1 MRAYLEITNICNR
14 RCPFCPGTDRKKQFV
29 PAEVIR
35 SRLGKLKDAGVDELY
50 LHVLGEPLLHPDFAK
65 IAALC
70 QENAI
75 PVNLTTNGTLLTR
88 EKQEILLSCPVFRQ
102 INFSLQALEAD
113 ETDILD
119 SILDFC
125 LKALERR
132 PELYL
137 NLRLW
142 DFGRDFSSNARN
154 ARFFSR
160 IREKT
165 GLDLPQ
171 EPHFSSD
178 RRSVHLA
185 GRLYLHGGSM
195 FDWPVKTAGRIPPEP
210 GADRA
215 FCYGL
220 ISQFGV
226 LADGSVVPCCL
237 DSEGAMTL
245 GNMDA
250 TPLRE
255 ILASPRAAAI
265 RKGFRN
271 GIAAEPFC
279 RTCTYRERHSAARV
293 RKN

>member
-1 MRAYLEITNICNR
+1 MRAYLEITNLCNR
-14 RCPFCPGTDRKKQFV
+14 HCSFCPGTARKKQFV

-50 LHVLGEPLLHPDFAK
+50 LHVLGEPLLHPDFAE

-70 QENAI
+70 RENAI
-75 PVNLTTNGTLLTR
+75 PVNLTTNGTLLTP

-119 SILDFC
+119 NILDFC
-125 LKALERR
+125 LEAAGRR

-137 NLRLW
+137 NLRMW
-142 DFGRDFSSNARN
+142 DLGRDFSSNARN
-154 ARFFSR
+154 ARFFGR
-160 IREKT
+160 IREKL
-165 GLDLPQ
+165 GLELPR
-171 EPHFSSD
+171 EPQFRPG
-178 RRSVHLA
+178 RRSVNLA
-185 GRLYLHGGSM
+185 GRIYLHGGAM
-195 FDWPVKTAGRIPPEP
+195 FEWPVKTADRAPAESG
-210 GADRA
+210 GGRA

-237 DSEGAMTL
+237 DSEGAVTL
-245 GNMDA
+245 GNMDVR
-250 TPLRE
+250 PLAE
-255 ILASPRAAAI
+255 ILGSPRAAAI
-265 RKGFRN
+265 REGFRN

-279 RTCTYRERHSAARV
+279 RTCTYRERHDAARI
-293 RKN
+293 RGN